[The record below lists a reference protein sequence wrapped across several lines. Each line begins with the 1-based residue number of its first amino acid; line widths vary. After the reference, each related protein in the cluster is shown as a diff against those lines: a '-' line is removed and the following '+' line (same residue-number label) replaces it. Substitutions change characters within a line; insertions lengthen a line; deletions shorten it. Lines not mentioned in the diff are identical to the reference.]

1 MCMRLY
7 CNHKVL
13 YFVFCYY
20 DAASQGSHSVPSAQ
34 PRTRAHMFPPR
45 PGQCAYVIDGAHTEF
60 LVTEY
65 TDHVFVVATQVGKLG
80 TVFYCEPRGEADMD
94 YLLDVDPDARA
105 VAVRMRT
112 LIGKR
117 DDTTLN
123 ACARHIGEVLFAR
136 GLQKYVDLRR
146 RRRGVRLRARNVCNG
161 FVH

>member
-1 MCMRLY
+1 MLY
-7 CNHKVL
+7 CNHQVL
-13 YFVFCYY
+13 YF
-20 DAASQGSHSVPSAQ
+20 APSAPSRARRASPRPPTSH
-34 PRTRAHMFPPR
+34 PRTRARMFPPR

-65 TDHVFVVATQVGKLG
+65 SDHVFVVATQVGKLG
-80 TVFYCEPRGEADMD
+80 TVFQCEPRGEADVD

-123 ACARHIGEVLFAR
+123 ACARHIGEVLYSR
-136 GLQKYVDLRR
+136 GLQKYVDRQSR
-146 RRRGVRLRARNVCNG
+146 TAQKKVSART
-161 FVH
+161 

>member
-1 MCMRLY
+1 MRIGTLFE
-7 CNHKVL
+7 CVCCIVITK
-13 YFVFCYY
+13 FCILPRLFRPERV
-20 DAASQGSHSVPSAQ
+20 APPSSN
-34 PRTRAHMFPPR
+34 PRTRARMFPPR

-65 TDHVFVVATQVGKLG
+65 SDHVFVVATQVGKLG
-80 TVFYCEPRGEADMD
+80 TVFQCEPRGEADID

-123 ACARHIGEVLFAR
+123 ACARHIGEVLYSR
-136 GLQKYVDLRR
+136 GLQKYVDRQSR
-146 RRRGVRLRARNVCNG
+146 TAQKKVSART
-161 FVH
+161 

>member
-1 MCMRLY
+1 MYAVRVCMLY
-7 CNHKVL
+7 CNHQVL
-13 YFVFCYY
+13 YF
-20 DAASQGSHSVPSAQ
+20 APSAPSRARRASPRPPTSH
-34 PRTRAHMFPPR
+34 PRTRARMFPPR

-65 TDHVFVVATQVGKLG
+65 SDHVFVVATQVGKLG
-80 TVFYCEPRGEADMD
+80 TVFQCEPRGEADVD

-123 ACARHIGEVLFAR
+123 ACARHIGEVLYSR
-136 GLQKYVDLRR
+136 GLQKYVDRKSR
-146 RRRGVRLRARNVCNG
+146 TA
-161 FVH
+161 